1 MHIKE
6 VIRQQ
11 FCQLHRLTR
20 PNSALSAACHALRH
34 RTEPETGCLFVFA
47 ICHGK
52 SDGRM
57 HACMHCGGRRLGG
70 AAEEGPLVRC
80 PAVAARLLRANSRQL
95 VRALT
100 RLGRGCRAPTSA
112 VCSRSKAQKIVPECT
127 RCHAVWAAMS
137 GAAAMSYAAAR
148 PCASAAVRARR
159 ARRLSASSS
168 STLSS
173 LRGSPHTL
181 KPSQQSVRS
190 STHAE
195 YAEYHG
201 AVGNHIESFRKAY
214 VKP

>member
-1 MHIKE
+1 MG
-6 VIRQQ
+6 
-11 FCQLHRLTR
+11 
-20 PNSALSAACHALRH
+20 CHVRC
-34 RTEPETGCLFVFA
+34 R
-47 ICHGK
+47 CHVV
-52 SDGRM
+52 
-57 HACMHCGGRRLGG
+57 CGGTAMCFGG
-70 AAEEGPLVRC
+70 
-80 PAVAARLLRANSRQL
+80 
-95 VRALT
+95 
-100 RLGRGCRAPTSA
+100 SA
-112 VCSRSKAQKIVPECT
+112 C
-127 RCHAVWAAMS
+127 W
-137 GAAAMSYAAAR
+137 
-148 PCASAAVRARR
+148 